1 MKKVRFLFKLML
13 FGFISFIVIIIG
25 LYTYAYLSP
34 KLDIKTSGSLYL
46 YDSNNE
52 LVYQGS
58 RNNEWANLEDIS
70 DYLIDATIAVEDKNF
85 YKHHGFDYL
94 RIIKAMYLNIKSGTI
109 VQGAST
115 ISQQYIKNLYLD
127 FDQTWE
133 RKIEEAF
140 LTLELE
146 VHYEKDEI
154 LEGYLNTIN
163 YGQGNMGIVSAAE
176 YYFNKKPSELTLEEA
191 IMLAGISKNPARYNP
206 VSDYDAC
213 IARAKVVAK
222 SMLNNEYISEDTYN
236 GLFQEK
242 IEIYGQNKTNNLQM
256 LMYYQD
262 AVMDELASISEIPES
277 LIDAGGLKIYTT
289 LDIDMQ
295 ANLEENI
302 LENKPDDEI
311 QVASVVVDPNTGA
324 VRALTGGMDY
334 AKSQYNRA
342 IESKR
347 QVGSTMKPFLYYAAL
362 ENNMTMSS
370 TFSSVPTTFTLSNGQ
385 TYSPQNADSLYADK
399 EITMAAALALSDN
412 IYAVKTNLFLGVDK
426 IIEVAHRT
434 GIEADLDEVASLPL
448 GTSEINLLDFATG
461 YTTFATGGYKKDLYF
476 IERIEDLEGN
486 VLYEKEHEKKLVLNP
501 NYTYIL
507 NEMMNTTSNDAYVD
521 YTTPTALTISAN
533 FTNKYAIKTGSTNTD
548 FWIVGYNKDA
558 LVMTWMG
565 YDDNQ
570 TITSRVRTNSKKA
583 WTKTIEYALKD
594 IDTSWYET
602 PENVVAIPLDAVTG
616 KVTNDNNKVSLYYY
630 VKGSEPNVLNE
641 QYVSGEEEKN
651 TE

>member
-163 YGQGNMGIVSAAE
+163 YGQGNMGIVSASE
-176 YYFNKKPSELTLEEA
+176 YYFNKKTSELTLEEA

-222 SMLNNEYISEDTYN
+222 SMLNNEYIDEDTYN
-236 GLFQEK
+236 SLFQDK

-426 IIEVAHRT
+426 MIEVAHRT